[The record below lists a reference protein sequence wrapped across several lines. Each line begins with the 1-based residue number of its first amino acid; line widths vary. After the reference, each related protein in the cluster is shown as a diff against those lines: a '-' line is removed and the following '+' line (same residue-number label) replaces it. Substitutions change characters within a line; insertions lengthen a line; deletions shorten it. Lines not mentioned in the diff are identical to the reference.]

1 MSWVYEI
8 CCYRGDLI
16 LGGVVETVEPCPGW
30 IDFWFQPI
38 GKASSVKLFRDAC
51 LGLLL
56 TIPPS
61 CWIVMGLGQAPLLS
75 GLN

>member
-8 CCYRGDLI
+8 YRYKGDLI
-16 LGGVVETVEPCPGW
+16 LGGVAETVEPCLGW

-38 GKASSVKLFRDAC
+38 GKAGSVKLLRDAS
-51 LGLLL
+51 LGLLP

-61 CWIVMGLGQAPLLS
+61 CWVVMGLGEAPLLS
-75 GLN
+75 SLN